1 MEEQLTLQL
10 TFKLGLVLT
19 GFQTTWPWSLT
30 TDLYLLQLL
39 TKFFFLKYSPLFLYQ
54 TMLVLVTY
62 PLVLLSPLTKS
73 LEQAPFIT
81 CIFCLSFSSFSFV
94 FAGVIDHLLGLLEVQ
109 KILRKLH
116 WDGNFYH
123 RVATCGR
130 GKFCSEFFTQR
141 FEYFIHISGS
151 IDLGIIRKIFFSCT
165 GWA

>member
-1 MEEQLTLQL
+1 MEEKLILRL
-10 TFKLGLVLT
+10 TFKLGLALT
-19 GFQTTWPWSLT
+19 SFQTTWPWSLT

-73 LEQAPFIT
+73 LKQASFI
-81 CIFCLSFSSFSFV
+81 IFCLPFSSFSFV
-94 FAGVIDHLLGLLEVQ
+94 FAAVIDRLLGLLQVQ

-123 RVATCGR
+123 GVATCGR
-130 GKFCSEFFTQR
+130 RKFCSEFFTQCLEH
-141 FEYFIHISGS
+141 FHPYFRLHWSGYH
-151 IDLGIIRKIFFSCT
+151 
-165 GWA
+165 